1 MENYTCDNCG
11 KSVDILDKDSHEM
24 SCNNAFRMEEFAN
37 LIPCEF
43 CEQLID
49 IEEYQTH
56 IMNCYSIPEL
66 NMPNFNSAVNF
77 NSALDINSAVNFNS
91 ALDINSMPDLNSLLE
106 LLNSGEFP
114 FPPTLFNNSS
124 YSELTNI
131 GNEIGNV
138 EIGID
143 NIYNYLIPQ
152 TNIGFKCPVCYE
164 KKNETFIAKCQHEF
178 CMACTNEWF
187 KNNKKCPICMNELD
201 KLV

>member
-66 NMPNFNSAVNF
+66 NMPNFNPT
-77 NSALDINSAVNFNS
+77 LDINPTLDFNS

>member
-1 MENYTCDNCG
+1 MEIYTCDNCG
-11 KSVDILDKDSHEM
+11 NSVDILEKDSHEM
-24 SCNNAFRMEEFAN
+24 SCNNAFRMEEFSN
-37 LIPCEF
+37 LIPCEL
-43 CEQLID
+43 CEQLINV
-49 IEEYQTH
+49 EEYQNH
-56 IMNCYSIPEL
+56 ILNCYSLPEL
-66 NMPNFNSAVNF
+66 NMPNFNSTVDF
-77 NSALDINSAVNFNS
+77 NSL
-91 ALDINSMPDLNSLLE
+91 PDLHSLLE

-114 FPPTLFNNSS
+114 LPPTLFNNSS

-143 NIYNYLIPQ
+143 NIYNYLTPK

-164 KKNETFIAKCQHEF
+164 KKNETFISKCQHEF

-187 KNNKKCPICMNELD
+187 KSNKKCPVCMNELD

>member
-1 MENYTCDNCG
+1 MENYTCENCG
-11 KSVDILDKDSHEM
+11 NSVDVSEKDSHEM
-24 SCNNAFRMEEFAN
+24 SCNNAFRMEEFSN

-66 NMPNFNSAVNF
+66 NMPNFNSA
-77 NSALDINSAVNFNS
+77 LDINSAVNFNP

-138 EIGID
+138 VIGID